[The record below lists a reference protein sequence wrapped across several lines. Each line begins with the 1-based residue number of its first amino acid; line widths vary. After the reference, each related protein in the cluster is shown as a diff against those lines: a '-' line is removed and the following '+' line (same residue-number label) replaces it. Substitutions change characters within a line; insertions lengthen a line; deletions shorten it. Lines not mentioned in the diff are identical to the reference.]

1 MKLFGIARQGRV
13 EGNEIYVLVCPS
25 GLQSQESRVSTQLL
39 LFAAWALSYTKR
51 RVFTL
56 VLLANGYSD
65 SNASLMPLD
74 VKCLSSFH

>member
-1 MKLFGIARQGRV
+1 MLGVTRQGRE
-13 EGNEIYVLVCPS
+13 EGNEIYELVCLS

-39 LFAAWALSYTKR
+39 HFAAWALCYTKR

-65 SNASLMPLD
+65 SNSSFMPLD